1 MEYAVRDQIAK
12 SGAYNNVVDNVREL
26 DTRVTAI
33 TTSSAAALF
42 SRNTNQLVASNDPNG
57 KVDFNIVDAGSP
69 IVIKTT
75 IARNHPHTAGTT
87 LYGSDFRLDLAG
99 WWRIVL
105 NGSFFAQDAQFNRL
119 RAWWL
124 APSSNQAARYAAS
137 MFGPNGSFTAHSCS
151 VFRPFNRGDSISA
164 YTFQDTGGDLLTHVE
179 QAPVNIAF
187 EWVRDL

>member
-42 SRNTNQLVASNDPNG
+42 SRRTNQLFASNDPDG
-57 KVDFNIVDAGSP
+57 KVDFDVVDAGSP

-75 IARNHPHTAGTT
+75 IARPHPGKPGTT

-105 NGSFFAQDAQFNRL
+105 NGSFFAQDGQFARL

-124 APSSNQAARYAAS
+124 APNNNQANRYGAS
-137 MFGPNGSFTAHSCS
+137 MIGPNGVFVALSCS
-151 VFRPFNRGDSISA
+151 IFRPFNKGDSISA
-164 YTFQDTGGDLLTHVE
+164 FTYQDTGADLFTHVD
-179 QAPVNIAF
+179 QAPINIAF

>member
-1 MEYAVRDQIAK
+1 MEYAARDQIAK

-42 SRNTNQLVASNDPNG
+42 SRNTDQMFASNDPSG
-57 KVDFNIVDAGSP
+57 KVDFDIIDAGSP
-69 IVIKTT
+69 LVIKTT
-75 IARNHPHTAGTT
+75 VARTHPGKPGTT

-99 WWRIVL
+99 WWRVVL
-105 NGSFFAQDAQFNRL
+105 NGSFWAGDAQFNRL

-124 APSSNQAARYAAS
+124 APSNNQGARYGGS
-137 MFGPNGSFTAHSCS
+137 MFGPNGFFTGHSCS
-151 VFRPFNRGDSISA
+151 IFRPFNKGDSISA
-164 YTFQDTGGDLLTHVE
+164 FTFQDTGSDLSTYIA
-179 QAPVNIAF
+179 QNPVNIAF